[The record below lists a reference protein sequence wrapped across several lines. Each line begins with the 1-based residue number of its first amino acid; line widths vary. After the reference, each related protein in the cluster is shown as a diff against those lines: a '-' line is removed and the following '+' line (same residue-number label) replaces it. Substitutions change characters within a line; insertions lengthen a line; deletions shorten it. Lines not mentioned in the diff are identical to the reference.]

1 VAFVR
6 RVVDVAVTVGP
17 RIVLVLTENWTL
29 TPARDLRAL
38 VRIAQEAEDA
48 GVDGVMLSEHIVM
61 GPSAGAAGRME
72 NPRDYA
78 APGNQDPGTPW
89 PDSIVLLSAIAGVT
103 TRLRL
108 IGAAIIAPLRHP
120 LLLAHQLAALDL
132 LSEGRLVVQPTVSWH
147 RDEYEALG
155 VPFEKR
161 GALLDEHLAAWR
173 EAWTSSPA
181 TFTGEHYRFSDVYL
195 EPKPFRPEGPRLWF
209 GGTSVAP
216 WIVRRLVEY
225 GHGFHPFGQP
235 TAEEMEPLR
244 AAMAA
249 AGREMAEIELVGGI
263 RPRFPDANSC
273 GDLAEAAES
282 IPAQVERGYTAIC
295 FKPSQYT
302 DDPTEVGA
310 LCRELVAR
318 AEALVS

>member
-1 VAFVR
+1 
-6 RVVDVAVTVGP
+6 VVDVAVTAGP

-61 GPSAGAAGRME
+61 GPSAGSGGRME

-78 APGNQDPGTPW
+78 APGNQDPATPW
-89 PDSIVLLSAIAGVT
+89 PDSIVLLSAIAAAT

-181 TFTGEHYRFSDVYL
+181 TFTGEHYRFSNVYL

-249 AGREMAEIELVGGI
+249 AGRDMAEIELVGGI
-263 RPRFPDANSC
+263 RPRFPDANSP

-302 DDPTEVGA
+302 DDPSEVGS
-310 LCRELVAR
+310 LCGELVAR
-318 AEALVS
+318 AQALVS

>member
-1 VAFVR
+1 MS
-6 RVVDVAVTVGP
+6 GPP
-17 RIVLVLTENWTL
+17 RIVLVLTENWTM
-29 TPARDLRAL
+29 TPARDMRAL
-38 VRIAQEAEDA
+38 IRIAKEAEDA

-61 GPSAGAAGRME
+61 GPSAGSAGRME

-78 APGNQDPGTPW
+78 APGNQDPATPW
-89 PDSIVLLSAIAGVT
+89 PDSIVLMSAIAAAT
-103 TRLRL
+103 TRLRV

-132 LSEGRLVVQPTVSWH
+132 VSEGRLVVQPTVSWH

-155 VPFEKR
+155 VPFESR
-161 GALLDEHLAAWR
+161 GELLDEHLAAWR
-173 EAWTSSPA
+173 AAWTSSPA
-181 TFTGEHYRFSDVYL
+181 AFAGEHYRFSDVYL
-195 EPKPFRPEGPRLWF
+195 EPKPFRPKGPRLWF
-209 GGTSVAP
+209 GGTKVAP

-235 TAEEMEPLR
+235 TAEEMAPLR
-244 AAMAA
+244 SAMAA
-249 AGREMAEIELVGGI
+249 AGRDMAELELVGGI
-263 RPRFPDANSC
+263 RPRFPDAHSP

-302 DDPTEVGA
+302 DDAAEVPR

-318 AEALVS
+318 TEALTAP